1 MTPAWLLAVLMLS
14 SVVPN
19 AEKPAQPHSMVVPS
33 QDAEMSAAMAKARAS
48 LDEFLAI
55 AANPPPGTD
64 QFKLKVM
71 LRDGN
76 TIEHVWV
83 TPFRATAEG
92 FEGMLAN
99 EPRAVWT
106 VRAGQNLRFTRE
118 QISDWGYVRQGEQV
132 GSFTVCVLLER
143 MPSEQAAQL
152 RQMHG
157 FTCPAS

>member
-1 MTPAWLLAVLMLS
+1 MTAAWLLAVLMLS

-19 AEKPAQPHSMVVPS
+19 AEKPVQPHSMLVPS

-55 AANPPPGTD
+55 AANPPPGAD

-71 LRDGN
+71 LRDGS

-83 TPFRATAEG
+83 TPFRATSEG

-99 EPRAVWT
+99 APRAVWT

-118 QISDWGYVRQGEQV
+118 QISDWGYVRDGVQV

-152 RQMHG
+152 RQAHG
-157 FTCPAS
+157 FACPAS

>member
-1 MTPAWLLAVLMLS
+1 MTATWLLAVLMLS

-19 AEKPAQPHSMVVPS
+19 ADKPAPPHSMVVPS

-55 AANPPPGTD
+55 AANPPPGAD

-71 LRDGN
+71 LRDGG
-76 TIEHVWV
+76 TVEHVWV
-83 TPFRATAEG
+83 TPFRATSEG
-92 FEGMLAN
+92 FEGILAN

-118 QISDWGYVRQGEQV
+118 QISDWGYVRDGEQV

-143 MPSEQAAQL
+143 MPKDQAEQI
-152 RQMHG
+152 RHNHR